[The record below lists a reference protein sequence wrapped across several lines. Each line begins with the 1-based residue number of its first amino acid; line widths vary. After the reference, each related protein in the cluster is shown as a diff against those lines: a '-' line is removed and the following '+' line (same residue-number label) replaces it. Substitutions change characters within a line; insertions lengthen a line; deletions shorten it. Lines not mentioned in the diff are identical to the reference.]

1 MNGSQMP
8 RRNRDKRQVN
18 AAIGMCIG
26 LAIGA
31 VGMAMCTRL
40 GYEEYATIPVIVC
53 LVLGGIIGTLGHR
66 TDK

>member
-1 MNGSQMP
+1 MSGSQMP

-31 VGMAMCTRL
+31 VGMVVCTHL
-40 GYEEYATIPVIVC
+40 GYEEYATIPVVVC
-53 LVLGGIIGTLGHR
+53 LVVGGIVGMLAQHSG
-66 TDK
+66 K

>member
-31 VGMAMCTRL
+31 VGMVMCTRL
-40 GYEEYATIPVIVC
+40 GYEEYANHTCDCVS
-53 LVLGGIIGTLGHR
+53 GSWWNHRNTGTPHR
-66 TDK
+66 